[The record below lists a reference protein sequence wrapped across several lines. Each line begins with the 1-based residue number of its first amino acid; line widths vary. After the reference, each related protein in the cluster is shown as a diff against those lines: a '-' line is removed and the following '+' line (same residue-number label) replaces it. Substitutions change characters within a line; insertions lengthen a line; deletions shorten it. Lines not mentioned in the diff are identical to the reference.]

1 MLIIVCIFDFECLQP
16 RTNRRQR
23 FLRRGGGYY
32 WPLLLKAVLAFE
44 AVVCRI
50 WIEVAAG
57 LFGTTITCLMLQF
70 VKLFVFFLV
79 LLLYVSQ
86 VITHFLLPYSHFDA
100 AVVSRV
106 TATAILVVGVD
117 HAGAT
122 GGAVV

>member
-1 MLIIVCIFDFECLQP
+1 MQP

-23 FLRRGGGYY
+23 LLRRGGDYY
-32 WPLLLKAVLAFE
+32 WPLLLLNSAVLAFE

-86 VITHFLLPYSHFDA
+86 VITHFLLPHSHFDA
-100 AVVSRV
+100 AAASRG

-122 GGAVV
+122 DAAAVV